1 MKNEKGITL
10 VALVITIV
18 VLIILAGISINL
30 ILGDNGIITI
40 VKKAKENT
48 ELAKVEEEKE
58 LNELYMQMETEEGTS
73 SGNTSA
79 NMIINSQ
86 KEYIDYLNKTVYPE
100 GMPLIPK
107 MTNSE
112 CAIGRVEGTSPK
124 LEKERFPYNAFDK
137 IYYFGD
143 IVKNYDLEN
152 SWQTKDNGEAYIQF
166 EFYKPVIV
174 SKVEF
179 IPSYTS
185 NYGGVAL
192 KNAKLLLSND
202 GENFIDASELISY
215 ENNIN
220 TSLVWNKIE
229 SNDKTNY
236 YKYVRLYV
244 NGSYT
249 SSYGTGICIRE
260 MQIYGWFKEPNI

>member
-1 MKNEKGITL
+1 MKEQRGITL
-10 VALVITIV
+10 VALVVTIV

-30 ILGDNGIITI
+30 ILGDNGIIT
-40 VKKAKENT
+40 VAKKAKENT
-48 ELAKVEEEKE
+48 ELAKIEEETE
-58 LNELYMQMETEEGTS
+58 LNELYMQIEKGPS
-73 SGNTSA
+73 SENASLDVLVK
-79 NMIINSQ
+79 NQ

-100 GMPLIPK
+100 GMPLVPK

-112 CAIGRVEGTSPK
+112 CAIGKVVGTSTRI
-124 LEKERFPYNAFDK
+124 ENERLPYKAFDK

-143 IVKNYDLEN
+143 IVKYYDLEN

-185 NYGGVAL
+185 KYGGVAL

-215 ENNIN
+215 ENDIN

-229 SNDKTNY
+229 SNDKTNS

-244 NGSYT
+244 NGSNT

-260 MQIYGWFKEPNI
+260 MQIYGWFKEL